1 MSNNTPPRIYNKAG
15 QRVQVQD
22 KSWYTVQASGDAEQ
36 RTIEVF
42 VYGEIGYWG
51 ITASQF
57 VQDLRAMD
65 DGVSPVIVAFN
76 SVGGDLFDGLAMHNA
91 LSRLGERCTGRI
103 DALAASAASVAV
115 CGAHKVVIASNAMLM
130 IHNPW
135 TYAAGDADSFR
146 KVADVLDQ
154 TMEAIIAAYK
164 SKAPDINEEALRDMV
179 AAETWLT
186 ASEAVALGLA
196 DEVGD
201 GIQVKACLGQGSVM
215 QRYQHTPAELL
226 AQLDDEAVNVLT
238 DCEATPD
245 QSEEAPEPAPELEP
259 HDPTA
264 PVVDSAKLALMITQ
278 RCAESGISNLV
289 APLLSST
296 KLESEEIVQ
305 AGLTRAKAVHDL
317 CVAARL
323 PEFSA
328 EYVAAGLDAP
338 AVRAR
343 LFDKIVSSGNGF
355 EIDNSLPLNQDPAPK
370 VLAKQP
376 DPPSIWAARQAA
388 HVGPSKSAKG
398 ARA

>member
-1 MSNNTPPRIYNKAG
+1 MSKKARPRIYNRAG
-15 QRVQVQD
+15 KRIEVQD
-22 KSWYTVQASGDAEQ
+22 KTWYAVQASGEAAE
-36 RTIEVF
+36 RVIEVF
-42 VYGEIGYWG
+42 VYGEIGAWG
-51 ITASQF
+51 ITANQF

-65 DGVSPVIVAFN
+65 DGVSPVVAAFN
-76 SVGGDLFDGLAMHNA
+76 SIGGDLFDGLAMHNA

-115 CGAHKVVIASNAMLM
+115 CGAHKVVIAANAMLM

-135 TYAAGDADSFR
+135 TYAAGDAEGFR

-164 SKAPDINEEALRDMV
+164 AKSPDIDEVELRRLV

-186 ASEAVALGLA
+186 ANEAVALGLA

-201 GIQVKACLGQGSVM
+201 GIKVKACLGQGGVL
-215 QRYQHTPAELL
+215 QRYQHAPAELL
-226 AQLDDEAVNVLT
+226 AQLDEPPEADL
-238 DCEATPD
+238 
-245 QSEEAPEPAPELEP
+245 ELDVV
-259 HDPTA
+259 DPPLVP

-278 RCAESGISNLV
+278 RCAEGGISNLV

-296 KLESEEIVQ
+296 QLESEEIVL
-305 AGLTRAKAVHDL
+305 AGLTRAKAVNDL

-328 EYVAAGLDAP
+328 EYVAAGLDAA

-343 LFDKIVSSGNGF
+343 LFDKIVTSGKGF
-355 EIDNSLPLNQDPAPK
+355 EIDNSLPLDNDPAPK

-376 DPPSIWAARQAA
+376 DPTSIWASRQAA
-388 HVGPSKSAKG
+388 QSGTAHGAKG

>member
-1 MSNNTPPRIYNKAG
+1 MSKKARPRIYNRAG
-15 QRVQVQD
+15 QRMQVQD
-22 KSWYTVQASGDAEQ
+22 KTWYAVQASGEATE
-36 RTIEVF
+36 RVIEVF
-42 VYGEIGYWG
+42 VYGEIGGWG
-51 ITASQF
+51 ITANQF

-65 DGVSPVIVAFN
+65 DGVSPVIAAFN
-76 SVGGDLFDGLAMHNA
+76 SIGGDLFDGLAMHNA

-115 CGAHKVVIASNAMLM
+115 CGAHKVVIAANAMLM

-135 TYAAGDADSFR
+135 TYAAGDAEDFR

-164 SKAPDINEEALRDMV
+164 AKAPDIDEVELRRLV

-186 ASEAVALGLA
+186 ANEAVALGLA

-201 GIQVKACLGQGSVM
+201 GIKVKACLGQGGVL
-215 QRYQHTPAELL
+215 QRYQHAPAELL
-226 AQLDDEAVNVLT
+226 AQLDE
-238 DCEATPD
+238 P
-245 QSEEAPEPAPELEP
+245 PEPDPELEP
-259 HDPTA
+259 IEPPLVP

-278 RCAESGISNLV
+278 RCAEGGISNLV

-296 KLESEEIVQ
+296 QLESEEIVL
-305 AGLTRAKAVHDL
+305 AGLVRAKAVNDL

-328 EYVAAGLDAP
+328 EFVAAGLDAA

-343 LFDKIVSSGNGF
+343 LFDKIVTSGKGF
-355 EIDNSLPLNQDPAPK
+355 EIDNSLPLDNDPAPK

-376 DPPSIWAARQAA
+376 DPTSIWASRQAA
-388 HVGPSKSAKG
+388 QSGTARGAKG

>member
-1 MSNNTPPRIYNKAG
+1 MSKNTPPRIYNKAG
-15 QRVQVQD
+15 QQVPVQD
-22 KSWYTVQASGDAEQ
+22 KSWYAVHSSGEATE
-36 RTIEVF
+36 RVIEVF
-42 VYGEIGYWG
+42 VYGEIGTWG

-57 VQDLRAMD
+57 MQDLRAID
-65 DGVSPVIVAFN
+65 DGVSPVIAAFN
-76 SVGGDLFDGLAMHNA
+76 SIGGDLFDGLAMHNT
-91 LSRLGERCTGRI
+91 LSRLGERCTARI

-135 TYAAGDADSFR
+135 TYAAGDADNFR

-164 SKAPDINEEALRDMV
+164 AKAPDIDEAELRGLV

-201 GIQVKACLGQGSVM
+201 GVQVKACLGQGGVM

-226 AQLDDEAVNVLT
+226 AQLD
-238 DCEATPD
+238 
-245 QSEEAPEPAPELEP
+245 EAPESEPAPELEP
-259 HDPTA
+259 NDPPA
-264 PVVDSAKLALMITQ
+264 PVIDSAKLALMITQ
-278 RCAESGISNLV
+278 RCTEAGISNLV

-296 KLESEEIVQ
+296 QLESEEVVQ

-323 PEFSA
+323 PELSA
-328 EYVAAGLDAP
+328 EYVTAGLDAP

-343 LFDKIVSSGNGF
+343 LFDKIISSGNGF
-355 EIDNSLPLNQDPAPK
+355 EIDNSLPLNDDPAPK
-370 VLAKQP
+370 VQAKQP

-388 HVGPSKSAKG
+388 HAGQSKSAKG
-398 ARA
+398 ARV